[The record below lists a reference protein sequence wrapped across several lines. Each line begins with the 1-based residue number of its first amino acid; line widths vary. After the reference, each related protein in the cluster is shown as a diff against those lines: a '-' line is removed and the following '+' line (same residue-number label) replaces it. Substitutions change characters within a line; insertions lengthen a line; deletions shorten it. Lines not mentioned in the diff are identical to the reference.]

1 MAQLTPANLVDF
13 LNSTFETLSQAE
25 AADKGHK
32 LDDSI
37 KHYKSFIT
45 RAEQF
50 LASPVCALL
59 QRDATR

>member
-1 MAQLTPANLVDF
+1 MTQLTPANLVDF
-13 LNSTFETLSQAE
+13 LNLTFETLSQAE
-25 AADKGHK
+25 AADKSHK

-37 KHYKSFIT
+37 KHYETFIS

-50 LASPVCALL
+50 LASPLCALL